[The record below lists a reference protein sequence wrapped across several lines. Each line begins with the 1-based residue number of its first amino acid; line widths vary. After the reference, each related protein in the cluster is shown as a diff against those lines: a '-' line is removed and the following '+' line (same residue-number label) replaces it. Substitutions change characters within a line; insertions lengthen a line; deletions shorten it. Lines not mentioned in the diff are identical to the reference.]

1 MALGIGRRQFI
12 SAVGGAAAAWP
23 LAARAQQSVMPVVG
37 FLSSGSLASYAEL
50 LKSFREGLG
59 ETGFV
64 VGRNVAIEYRGAD
77 GQFDRLPALAADL
90 AQSRSAVIVTSGIG
104 SALVAKTAAPS
115 IPLVFLSGDDPVKFG
130 LAASLN
136 RPGGNATGV
145 AWLTSV
151 LVAKRLELVREL
163 LPVSGTVAVLVNPLS
178 PESAPQRQEMQEAAR
193 TVGQPIEI
201 LEASDARELDSAFAT
216 FEVRPARALVVSTD
230 PFLFS
235 QRDQIVSLAARH
247 AVPAVYDRREYVA
260 AGGLI
265 CYGTDFPD
273 AYRQLGIYTAKILLG
288 TKPADLPI
296 IQPTKFELVINLK
309 TAKALGL
316 EIPPKVLALADE
328 VIE

>member
-1 MALGIGRRQFI
+1 MAVGIGRRDFI
-12 SAVGGAAAAWP
+12 AALGSAAVWP
-23 LAARAQQSVMPVVG
+23 LAARAQQPALPVVG
-37 FLSSGSLASYAEL
+37 YLSSGSPAAYAEL
-50 LKSFREGLG
+50 LKSFRDGLG

-64 VGRNVAIEYRGAD
+64 EGRNVTIEYRWAD
-77 GQFDRLPALAADL
+77 GQFDRLPVLAADL
-90 AQSRSAVIVTSGIG
+90 AQRRSAVIVTSGIG

-163 LPVSGTVAVLVNPLS
+163 VPVSGTVAVLVNPLS
-178 PESAPQRQEMQEAAR
+178 PESAPQRQEVQEAAR
-193 TVGQPIEI
+193 TLGQPIEI

-216 FEVRPARALVVSTD
+216 FDVRPARALIVTTD
-230 PFLFS
+230 PFLYS

-265 CYGTDFPD
+265 CYGTHFPD
-273 AYRQLGIYTAKILLG
+273 AYRQLGIYTAKILKG
-288 TKPADLPI
+288 EKPADLPI
-296 IQPTKFELVINLK
+296 MQPTKFEMVINLK
-309 TAKALGL
+309 TAKSLGL
-316 EIPPKVLALADE
+316 AVPLTLQVAADE

>member
-1 MALGIGRRQFI
+1 MAIDIGRRQFI
-12 SAVGGAAAAWP
+12 SALGGATVAWP
-23 LAARAQQSVMPVVG
+23 LAARAQQPAMPVVG
-37 FLSSGSLASYAEL
+37 FLSSGSLAAYAEL
-50 LKSFREGLG
+50 VKSFREGLG
-59 ETGFV
+59 ETGLV
-64 VGRNVAIEYRGAD
+64 EGRNVAIEYRWAD

-90 AQSRSAVIVTSGIG
+90 AQRRPSVIVTTGIG
-104 SALVAKTAAPS
+104 SALAAKTAAAA

-136 RPGGNATGV
+136 RPGGNATGI
-145 AWLTSV
+145 AQFTSV

-163 LPVSGTVAVLVNPLS
+163 VPASGTVAVLVNPRS
-178 PESAPQRQEMQEAAR
+178 PESAPQRQEVQEAAR
-193 TVGQPIEI
+193 TLGQPIEI

-216 FEVRPARALVVSTD
+216 FDVRPARALIVSTD
-230 PFLFS
+230 PFFSS

-247 AVPAVYDRREYVA
+247 AVPAVYDRREYAA

-265 CYGTDFPD
+265 CYGTDYPD
-273 AYRQLGIYTAKILLG
+273 AYRQLGIYTAKILQG

-296 IQPTKFELVINLK
+296 VQPTKFQLIVNLK

-316 EIPPKVLALADE
+316 TVPQTLLVAADE

>member
-1 MALGIGRRQFI
+1 MVIEIGRRQFL
-12 SAVGGAAAAWP
+12 SALGGAAVAWP
-23 LAARAQQSVMPVVG
+23 FAVRAQQAAMPVVG
-37 FLSSGSLASYAEL
+37 FLSSGSLAAYVEL

-64 VGRNVAIEYRGAD
+64 EGRNVAIEYRWAD
-77 GQFDRLPALAADL
+77 GQFDRLPALSADL
-90 AQSRSAVIVTSGIG
+90 AQRRPSVVVTTGSG
-104 SALVAKTAAPS
+104 SALAAKAAASS
-115 IPLVFLSGDDPVKFG
+115 IPLVFLSGGDPVKFG

-145 AWLTSV
+145 AQLTSV
-151 LVAKRLELVREL
+151 LIAKRLELVREL
-163 LPVSGTVAVLVNPLS
+163 VPASGSVAVFVNPHS
-178 PESAPQRQEMQEAAR
+178 PESATQRQEVQDAAR
-193 TVGQPIEI
+193 AVDQPIEI

-216 FEVRPARALVVSTD
+216 FDVRPARALIVSTD

-235 QRDQIVSLAARH
+235 QRDQIVSLAAHHR
-247 AVPAVYDRREYVA
+247 VPAIYDRREYAA

-265 CYGTDFPD
+265 CYGTDYSD
-273 AYRQLGIYTAKILLG
+273 AYRQLGIYTAKILQG

-296 IQPTKFELVINLK
+296 MQPTKFELVINLK

-316 EIPPKVLALADE
+316 TVPQLLLATADE

>member
-1 MALGIGRRQFI
+1 MAIGIARRQFI
-12 SAVGGAAAAWP
+12 SALGGATFAWP
-23 LAARAQQSVMPVVG
+23 LATRAQQTAMPVVG
-37 FLSSGSLASYAEL
+37 FLSSGSSPAYAEL
-50 LKSFREGLG
+50 VKSFREGLG

-64 VGRNVAIEYRGAD
+64 EGRNVAIEYRWAD

-90 AQSRSAVIVTSGIG
+90 AQRRPSVVVTTGIG
-104 SALVAKTAAPS
+104 SALAAKTAASS

-145 AWLTSV
+145 AQFTSV

-163 LPVSGTVAVLVNPLS
+163 VPASGTVAVLVNPLS
-178 PESAPQRQEMQEAAR
+178 PESAPQRQEVQEAAR

-201 LEASDARELDSAFAT
+201 LEASDARELDSVFAT
-216 FEVRPARALVVSTD
+216 FDVRPARALIVSTD
-230 PFLFS
+230 PFLSS

-247 AVPAVYDRREYVA
+247 RVPAVYDRREYAV

-265 CYGTDFPD
+265 CYGTDYPD
-273 AYRQLGIYTAKILLG
+273 AYRQLGTYTAKILQG

-296 IQPTKFELVINLK
+296 MQPTKFELVINLK

-316 EIPPKVLALADE
+316 TIPQSLLATADE

>member
-1 MALGIGRRQFI
+1 VI
-12 SAVGGAAAAWP
+12 
-23 LAARAQQSVMPVVG
+23 G
-37 FLSSGSLASYAEL
+37 FLSSGASAAYTEF
-50 LKSFREGLG
+50 LKPFREGLG

-64 VGRNVAIEYRGAD
+64 EGRNVAIEYRWAE

-90 AQSRSAVIVTSGIG
+90 AQRRASVIVTSGIG
-104 SALVAKTAAPS
+104 SALVAKTAASS

-163 LPVSGTVAVLVNPLS
+163 VPVPGTVVVLANPLS
-178 PESAPQRQEMQEAAR
+178 PESAPQMREVQEAAR

-201 LEASDARELDSAFAT
+201 LEASDARQLESAFTT
-216 FEVRPARALVVSTD
+216 FNGRPARALIVSTD
-230 PFLFS
+230 PFLYS
-235 QRDQIVSLAARH
+235 QRDQIVSLAARYV
-247 AVPAVYDRREYVA
+247 VPAVYDRREFA
-260 AGGLI
+260 GAGGLI
-265 CYGTDFPD
+265 SYGADFLD
-273 AYRQLGIYTAKILLG
+273 GYRQLGIYTARILQG

-296 IQPTKFELVINLK
+296 MQPTKFEMVINLK
-309 TAKALGL
+309 SAKTLGL
-316 EIPPKVLALADE
+316 TVPPSLLALADE

>member
-1 MALGIGRRQFI
+1 MKRREFIAALGG
-12 SAVGGAAAAWP
+12 AAAWP
-23 LAARAQQSVMPVVG
+23 LGARAQQTAMPLVG
-37 FLSSGSLASYAEL
+37 FLSSGSLAAYAEFV
-50 LKSFREGLG
+50 KSFREGLG

-64 VGRNVAIEYRGAD
+64 EGRNVAIEYRWAD

-90 AQSRSAVIVTSGIG
+90 AQRRPSVVVTTGIG
-104 SALVAKTAAPS
+104 SALAAKTAASS

-136 RPGGNATGV
+136 RPGDNATGV
-145 AWLTSV
+145 AQLTSV

-163 LPVSGTVAVLVNPLS
+163 VPASGTVAVLVNPLS
-178 PESAPQRQEMQEAAR
+178 PESAPQRLEVQEAAR

-201 LEASDARELDSAFAT
+201 LEASDARALDSAFAT
-216 FEVRPARALVVSTD
+216 FDVRPARALIVSTD
-230 PFLFS
+230 PFLSS

-247 AVPAVYDRREYVA
+247 RVPAVYDRREYAA

-265 CYGTDFPD
+265 CYGADYPD
-273 AYRQLGIYTAKILLG
+273 AYRQLGIYTAKILQG
-288 TKPADLPI
+288 TKPANLPI
-296 IQPTKFELVINLK
+296 MQPTKFKLIINLK

-316 EIPPKVLALADE
+316 TVPSSLLARADE